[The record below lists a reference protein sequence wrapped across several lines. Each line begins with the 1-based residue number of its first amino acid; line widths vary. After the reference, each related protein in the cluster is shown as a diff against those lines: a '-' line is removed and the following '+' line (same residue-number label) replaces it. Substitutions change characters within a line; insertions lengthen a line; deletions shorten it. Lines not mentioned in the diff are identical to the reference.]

1 MCAERIN
8 LVIVCMEKHVDIDIL
23 KKFVVIRSVVFLIV
37 KRDTLTFAILTENLE
52 DVNLQHIVSTV
63 ITSKLMINL
72 ILLLITSTSHIY
84 FHNFD
89 IHPFDLNKFD
99 PTLLVLNLKNLPI

>member
-1 MCAERIN
+1 MKQNVCRKN
-8 LVIVCMEKHVDIDIL
+8 KFGIVYMEKHVDIDIL

-63 ITSKLMINL
+63 ITSKLMLQKIV
-72 ILLLITSTSHIY
+72 I
-84 FHNFD
+84 
-89 IHPFDLNKFD
+89 K
-99 PTLLVLNLKNLPI
+99 LKSFRRKGFPHFENRKKIGKD